1 MTVTVTLQFPNAD
14 AAAQALIRMVLAPV
28 DGHVANATEV
38 RERVTEQLEAAGIE
52 PRSTETVA
60 DYAGK
65 VVDGAK
71 AAAPSSSDA
80 TAPIPA
86 PVEVPK
92 PKRDRPKK
100 TDYAGKV
107 VAGEADAGVKAGTVP
122 AATAPAYPT
131 VEQVI
136 AKGREVYEKLGPQ
149 KGLVQCNAL
158 LARYGATRFSEILTA
173 RSPEFMKD
181 ADAAIGGTDFTAVVD

>member
-52 PRSTETVA
+52 PRPTETVA

-80 TAPIPA
+80 VAPIPA

-92 PKRDRPKK
+92 PKRGRPKK
-100 TDYAGKV
+100 TENAV

-131 VEQVI
+131 VQQVI

>member
-28 DGHVANATEV
+28 DGHVANETEV

-52 PRSTETVA
+52 PRPTETVA

-80 TAPIPA
+80 IAPIPA

-92 PKRDRPKK
+92 PKRGRPKK
-100 TDYAGKV
+100 TENAV